1 MNGVFDTRTPKGR
14 GNFCALLVILIL
26 ASIQI
31 YYFDVTI
38 HGPDQIRDME
48 VARQLV
54 QQGQWP
60 QNGPPMFGERIHLTP
75 FFYWL
80 LALPL
85 WFHDSDTSVFIT
97 FGLLFILSAI
107 YLWWQVGHTFGW
119 RCGFIYTLF
128 AFPLF
133 PSLYAHS
140 AWSPGLVITF
150 SNVLLGLYLRH
161 LRRPINGLLALP
173 WVFFLLVQIHP
184 SAAPLL
190 LGFGVYVLR
199 HPRTLL
205 YRRTGIAL
213 LTMVLAIGLW
223 LLLLKSH
230 GEVTS
235 VAANFDTVI
244 EDHGGTWLE
253 NLLDPGKW
261 IFVALLPF
269 IPSIGIHPH
278 YEILYF
284 MLIFYI
290 SIMYFGLFSCVIYLY
305 KMGHII
311 KWIVLSTILWFLL
324 SMGFLSNTGF
334 WHFDVIHPWIAVAA
348 AWGMDSAFTKRNTTR
363 IYSLII
369 LALFAM
375 LAAHLL
381 FYRMIERQGRI
392 DLKDHATTYPT
403 PGFVSNI
410 LIPTY
415 SYRHLA
421 QFRKILLDADICRQ
435 QLTGIEPMTM
445 AETTLR
451 YFENQCF
458 PQNPV
463 RHYFV
468 TRNDTESGFHFTKEL
483 SPHATIGPLA
493 IYAPKHLPVSINGVQ
508 GGVFTTDTKLNYMT
522 YHPVQFND
530 GIKATFQTNGENI
543 ILRLGLRC
551 SSEYPVIN
559 QEFWEIH
566 GAKISQP
573 MRFQHHR
580 YLAFWYYDLEWNLTS
595 NTDVKNVEIK
605 SPNTSIHCDLSVIAR
620 PLTIHHSSHG
630 TAP

>member
-1 MNGVFDTRTPKGR
+1 MSDIFDAKILMRR
-14 GNFCALLVILIL
+14 GNLCALLVILTL
-26 ASIQI
+26 AAIQI

-85 WFHDSDTSVFIT
+85 WFHDSDSSVFIT
-97 FGLLFILSAI
+97 FGLLSVLSTI
-107 YLWWQVGHTFGW
+107 YLWRQVSQTFGW

-161 LRRPINGLLALP
+161 LRHPVNGLLALP

-190 LGFGVYVLR
+190 LGFGVYALC
-199 HPRTLL
+199 HPRILL
-205 YRRTGIAL
+205 HRSTGIAL

-223 LLLLKSH
+223 LLLKS
-230 GEVTS
+230 ETTS
-235 VAANFDTVI
+235 TATNFNAII
-244 EDHGGTWLE
+244 EIPWQE
-253 NLLDPGKW
+253 NLLDRGKW
-261 IFVALLPF
+261 IFAALLPL
-269 IPSIGIHPH
+269 IPSIGIHPQH
-278 YEILYF
+278 EILYF
-284 MLIFYI
+284 LPMFYI
-290 SIMYFGLFSCVIYLY
+290 PIMYFGLFLSVFYLC
-305 KMGHII
+305 KTDDII
-311 KWIVLSTILWFLL
+311 KWVALSTALWFLL
-324 SMGFLSNTGF
+324 SMGFLSTTGF

-348 AWGMDSAFTKRNTTR
+348 ARGIDGSLKKRNNTAV
-363 IYSLII
+363 YSLII
-369 LALFAM
+369 LTLFAI
-375 LAAHLL
+375 LSAHLL
-381 FYRMIERQGRI
+381 FYRMIKQHGRI
-392 DLKDHATTYPT
+392 DLKSHAVIYPD
-403 PGFVSNI
+403 PEFASDI

-415 SYRHLA
+415 SYQHLA
-421 QFRKILLDADICRQ
+421 EFRKILLDADICRQ
-435 QLTGIEPMTM
+435 QLIGIEPMTM

-451 YFENQCF
+451 YFENQCKKSA
-458 PQNPV
+458 

-468 TRNDTESGFHFTKEL
+468 TRNDAEAEFNFTKNL
-483 SPHATIGPLA
+483 SPHITIGSLA
-493 IYAPKHLPVSINGVQ
+493 IYVPEHLPISINGVQ
-508 GGVFTTDTKLNYMT
+508 GGVFTTDNKLNYMT
-522 YHPVQFND
+522 YRPVQLND
-530 GIKATFQTNGENI
+530 GIKIAFQTHGKNV

-551 SSEYPVIN
+551 KAEYPVID
-559 QEFWEIH
+559 QEFWKVH
-566 GAKISQP
+566 GAEISQP
-573 MRFQHHR
+573 MRSQHNR
-580 YLAFWYYDLEWNLTS
+580 YLAFWYYDLEWNLKS
-595 NTDVKNVEIK
+595 NMEEVKIK
-605 SPNTSIHCDLSVIAR
+605 SPNIPMHCDISVIAR
-620 PLTIHHSSHG
+620 PLAMHHSSHG